1 MASKE
6 YLHRTPS
13 KKAGRE
19 IIWGN
24 HSLEAKERFPQTP
37 SKKTDWV
44 KAKKQEIRLFLRRQK
59 RGRSPER
66 FPLHSLNRLS
76 QAPASQPK
84 QPISYAAHYR
94 RAGQFRQLLQI
105 RRSIE
110 PRNQSKRPRACARPP
125 GKLAAFFALPG
136 ALFGRRPGPLFAFL
150 FLLHGLEGVALH
162 GLVGLLA

>member
-1 MASKE
+1 MRWRYSLASKE

-59 RGRSPER
+59 GGRSPKLFSPFR
-66 FPLHSLNRLS
+66 SLNRFFRRLQGNRNNRLVIPS
-76 QAPASQPK
+76 IIDALANFG
-84 QPISYAAHYR
+84 SYYKSVV
-94 RAGQFRQLLQI
+94 Q
-105 RRSIE
+105 
-110 PRNQSKRPRACARPP
+110 
-125 GKLAAFFALPG
+125 
-136 ALFGRRPGPLFAFL
+136 
-150 FLLHGLEGVALH
+150 
-162 GLVGLLA
+162 

>member
-24 HSLEAKERFPQTP
+24 HSLEAKEWFPQTL

-59 RGRSPER
+59 G
-66 FPLHSLNRLS
+66 
-76 QAPASQPK
+76 
-84 QPISYAAHYR
+84 
-94 RAGQFRQLLQI
+94 
-105 RRSIE
+105 
-110 PRNQSKRPRACARPP
+110 
-125 GKLAAFFALPG
+125 G
-136 ALFGRRPGPLFAFL
+136 ALTRAFSPPQPQST
-150 FLLHGLEGVALH
+150 FSGACKAIETTD
-162 GLVGLLA
+162 